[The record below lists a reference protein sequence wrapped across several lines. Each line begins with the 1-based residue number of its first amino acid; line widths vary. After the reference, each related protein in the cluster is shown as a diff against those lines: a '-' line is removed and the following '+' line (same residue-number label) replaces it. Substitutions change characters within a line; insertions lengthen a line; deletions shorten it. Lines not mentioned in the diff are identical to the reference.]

1 MVTTSTSVVSSS
13 SATPTQAKHSS
24 SPTPSGG
31 LSKGAL
37 AGIVLAG
44 LVGLII
50 VLGVILLLFRLKKK
64 RDKAAAGTA
73 EAQTDTAYDGQANY
87 EYNAVG
93 VKKTTPPQYEN
104 TTEAQY
110 SRMDLSAPLDPA
122 RNPEY
127 ARGS

>member
-1 MVTTSTSVVSSS
+1 MVTTSTSVVSTS
-13 SATPTQAKHSS
+13 SASPTQAKHSS

-64 RDKAAAGTA
+64 RDKAAVGTA

-122 RNPEY
+122 RNTEY